1 MNSAHIE
8 CCFNACFSE
17 EYQILMAGGGK
28 EPIYIPGTPTGKA
41 RLVYREDYAS
51 SALHEAAHWCIAGLY
66 RRRQIDFGYAY
77 SPPPRTYREQQQFFK
92 LEERVQA
99 LEWIFSDAAR
109 IDFYPSAD
117 NLEVRIAHFQKR
129 LAQAKDEI
137 ITWIDNIADERPRA
151 FRNCLSEGAEDVLPS
166 SHLVS
171 KRYG

>member
-1 MNSAHIE
+1 MV
-8 CCFNACFSE
+8 
-17 EYQILMAGGGK
+17 GGGK
-28 EPIYIPGTPTGKA
+28 EPIYIPGTPTTMA
-41 RLVYREDYAS
+41 WLVYREDYAS

-99 LEWIFSDAAR
+99 LEWIFSDAAS
-109 IDFYPSAD
+109 IDFHPSAD
-117 NLEVRIAHFQKR
+117 NLEVGIGPFEKR

-137 ITWIDNIADERPRA
+137 VTWIDNVSDERPSA
-151 FRNCLSEGAEDVLPS
+151 FRKCLSEQPREGLTSDC
-166 SHLVS
+166 LVS